1 MKFLTKALFAAGA
14 ALGGGAAALNACVV
28 ARTAP
33 AVRRLSDLDGRSADA
48 ILVLGAGVEPDGR
61 MSDMLADR
69 VEVAIAL
76 YRRGAGRKLLLSGD
90 GRPGYDEPA
99 AMRRAVLRAGVPEEA
114 LLLDRRGVSTA
125 ASVRRARTVFGTGTL
140 VIVTQEDHLYRAL
153 YLAENAG
160 IDAVG
165 VSASLRPYR
174 SRKKQAVREFLA
186 RSKDAGR
193 IVLQGRLCLGGKQGK
208 QSSVQRF

>member
-76 YRRGAGRKLLLSGD
+76 YRRGAGSCCS
-90 GRPGYDEPA
+90 A
-99 AMRRAVLRAGVPEEA
+99 A
-114 LLLDRRGVSTA
+114 T
-125 ASVRRARTVFGTGTL
+125 
-140 VIVTQEDHLYRAL
+140 
-153 YLAENAG
+153 
-160 IDAVG
+160 
-165 VSASLRPYR
+165 
-174 SRKKQAVREFLA
+174 
-186 RSKDAGR
+186 AGR
-193 IVLQGRLCLGGKQGK
+193 DTTSRRPCAAPFCGRAFRKRPSSWIAGGYPPLLPSGGPGRF
-208 QSSVQRF
+208 SVPAPS

>member
-48 ILVLGAGVEPDGR
+48 ILVLGAGVEPNGR

-114 LLLDRRGVSTA
+114 LLLDRRGYPPLLPSGGLGRF
-125 ASVRRARTVFGTGTL
+125 SVPAP
-140 VIVTQEDHLYRAL
+140 
-153 YLAENAG
+153 
-160 IDAVG
+160 
-165 VSASLRPYR
+165 S
-174 SRKKQAVREFLA
+174 
-186 RSKDAGR
+186 
-193 IVLQGRLCLGGKQGK
+193 
-208 QSSVQRF
+208 

>member
-76 YRRGAGRKLLLSGD
+76 YRRGAAGSCCSAATA
-90 GRPGYDEPA
+90 RPGYDEPA

-114 LLLDRRGVSTA
+114 LLLDRPGGIHRCFRPEGPDGFRYRHPRDRHPGVSPLPCPLSRRKRGHRRRRGISQPA
-125 ASVRRARTVFGTGTL
+125 ALPLPEKTGG
-140 VIVTQEDHLYRAL
+140 
-153 YLAENAG
+153 AG
-160 IDAVG
+160 IF
-165 VSASLRPYR
+165 SP
-174 SRKKQAVREFLA
+174 
-186 RSKDAGR
+186 
-193 IVLQGRLCLGGKQGK
+193 KQGCGPYCITG
-208 QSSVQRF
+208 